1 MYMICTYK
9 ILFSCE
15 FLPFVRVSL
24 FLSLSQYFGVFFRKK
39 IKKKKK
45 NHKLTMFKMM
55 VVFSFSFFFLPPPP
69 EKKCKKMLIVKNFQN
84 PQRKLTQ
91 IKL

>member
-24 FLSLSQYFGVFFRKK
+24 FKAFLNISVYFSKK
-39 IKKKKK
+39 QKKKP
-45 NHKLTMFKMM
+45 NHKLTMFKLM
-55 VVFSFSFFFLPPPP
+55 VVFSFSFFSPPPP
-69 EKKCKKMLIVKNFQN
+69 EKNVKCCL
-84 PQRKLTQ
+84 
-91 IKL
+91 

>member
-24 FLSLSQYFGVFFRKK
+24 FKAFLNISVYF
-39 IKKKKK
+39 KKKQQKK
-45 NHKLTMFKMM
+45 T
-55 VVFSFSFFFLPPPP
+55 
-69 EKKCKKMLIVKNFQN
+69 KNQS
-84 PQRKLTQ
+84 Q
-91 IKL
+91 IDHV

>member
-24 FLSLSQYFGVFFRKK
+24 FLSLSQYFGVFLRKK

-45 NHKLTMFKMM
+45 K
-55 VVFSFSFFFLPPPP
+55 S
-69 EKKCKKMLIVKNFQN
+69 
-84 PQRKLTQ
+84 Q
-91 IKL
+91 IDHV

>member
-24 FLSLSQYFGVFFRKK
+24 FKAFLNISVYFS
-39 IKKKKK
+39 KKKKTTKK
-45 NHKLTMFKMM
+45 NQ
-55 VVFSFSFFFLPPPP
+55 S
-69 EKKCKKMLIVKNFQN
+69 
-84 PQRKLTQ
+84 Q
-91 IKL
+91 IDHV

>member
-24 FLSLSQYFGVFFRKK
+24 FKAFLNISVYFSKRQKK
-39 IKKKKK
+39 IKKT
-45 NHKLTMFKMM
+45 NHKLTMFKLM
-55 VVFSFSFFFLPPPP
+55 VVFSFSFFFTPSPR
-69 EKKCKKMLIVKNFQN
+69 KKCKMLFVKNFQN